1 MFDKITKAIKSLKPA
16 LKEKIVIKG
25 TGFSSKATIY
35 NDINIAQVKHILNTQ
50 NFTETMKLYRTM
62 LKRDWQIS
70 GDLQERKIRILASS
84 YEIKGGDKK
93 ALDLISGYLKD
104 IKMTSLLSDINSG
117 IDYGYS
123 IIDLIWESKSVN
135 NSTYFLPTKF
145 NFVNQIFIQ
154 KDDKK
159 GLFIQ
164 DDKLTKHYLE
174 ENHYKLLFHTHK
186 LDAGDI
192 LDYSTLSKLIWIF
205 AIKHFIVGQS
215 MNYCELLGVPPI
227 VVNSTAADKDTILQM
242 FDQVLE
248 LRSGSAGVFGKE
260 DKVSLVEGKA
270 NGDMFMKFI
279 KYADNAISHI
289 VLGGTMS
296 SSDSSSGSYARD
308 KTHNEIKEAYHKAD
322 MNLIS
327 ETVNDLIKKICN
339 LNFSDLKEYPMFS
352 FLEIIP
358 STPTTT
364 ENNSTNI
371 SRANFKEYNAKKPL
385 DHIDVQLNNL
395 DTKDI
400 ENETLKEIEQ
410 IISEADSYQEAIT
423 ILAEQYDNIPL
434 EELNSTV
441 SRYIANATIQGEI
454 DE

>member
-1 MFDKITKAIKSLKPA
+1 
-16 LKEKIVIKG
+16 
-25 TGFSSKATIY
+25 
-35 NDINIAQVKHILNTQ
+35 
-50 NFTETMKLYRTM
+50 
-62 LKRDWQIS
+62 
-70 GDLQERKIRILASS
+70 
-84 YEIKGGDKK
+84 
-93 ALDLISGYLKD
+93 
-104 IKMTSLLSDINSG
+104 
-117 IDYGYS
+117 
-123 IIDLIWESKSVN
+123 
-135 NSTYFLPTKF
+135 
-145 NFVNQIFIQ
+145 
-154 KDDKK
+154 
-159 GLFIQ
+159 
-164 DDKLTKHYLE
+164 
-174 ENHYKLLFHTHK
+174 
-186 LDAGDI
+186 
-192 LDYSTLSKLIWIF
+192 
-205 AIKHFIVGQS
+205 
-215 MNYCELLGVPPI
+215 
-227 VVNSTAADKDTILQM
+227 
-242 FDQVLE
+242 
-248 LRSGSAGVFGKE
+248 
-260 DKVSLVEGKA
+260 
-270 NGDMFMKFI
+270 MFMKFI